1 MFCNDYEQISQEK
14 FQEILMKNYKKGE
27 ETENIRAID
36 LINDIKQ
43 QLMFVMN
50 IQRKTTIEK

>member
-1 MFCNDYEQISQEK
+1 MNDSEQISQEK
-14 FQEILMKNYKKGE
+14 FQEILIKIYKKGE

-50 IQRKTTIEK
+50 MAK